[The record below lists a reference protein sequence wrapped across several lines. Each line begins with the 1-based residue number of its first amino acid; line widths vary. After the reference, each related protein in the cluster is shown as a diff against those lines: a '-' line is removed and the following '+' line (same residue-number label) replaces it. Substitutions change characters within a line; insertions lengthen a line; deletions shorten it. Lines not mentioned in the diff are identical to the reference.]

1 MKERK
6 KSGLFR
12 VTGGRVLNVTVTEGG
27 MSHDF
32 DKGCHNS
39 IFPYL
44 SHSSVALPCHSA
56 SAAPKEQNRGGR

>member
-1 MKERK
+1 MKERA
-6 KSGLFR
+6 KSGSFR
-12 VTGGRVLNVTVTEGG
+12 CNTLRGGVLQG
-27 MSHDF
+27 SA
-32 DKGCHNS
+32 KKCYNS